1 MKKLF
6 RTNLKSSNFFAN
18 DLIKLNKAVKY
29 VEEFIN
35 SREFIELVSTFSYED
50 RNGLINRNF
59 HYTDLT
65 NQQVLEKILSGSE
78 VLTPEA
84 DGEADIQ
91 IELDTSWT
99 RNVIGYTYPTT
110 AWQWIYAKFF
120 RNWSAEEVAG
130 NIMHEYMHKLGFD
143 HEYGWTFEREFSAP
157 YALGY
162 ACEKYAKSTGK
173 KSYFER
179 FKAYFQ

>member
-6 RTNLKSSNFFAN
+6 RINLKSSNFFAN
-18 DLIKLNKAVKY
+18 DLLKLNKAIKY

-35 SREFIELVSTFSYED
+35 SVEFEVLVLNYKFTDSDGFVREY
-50 RNGLINRNF
+50 F
-59 HYTDLT
+59 HYTDLSRAE
-65 NQQVLEKILSGSE
+65 VLAKIFSGSE
-78 VLTPEA
+78 VLNPEA

-110 AWQWIYAKFF
+110 PWQWIYAKFF
-120 RNWSAEEVAG
+120 RNWSAEEIAG
-130 NIMHEYMHKLGFD
+130 NLMHEYMHKLGFD
-143 HEYGWTFEREFSAP
+143 HEYQYTYDREYSVP

-162 ACEKYAKSTGK
+162 ACEEYAKRAGRL
-173 KSYFER
+173 SYFQR
-179 FKAYFQ
+179 FKGYFQ